1 MPDKTVS
8 GIGGQHFAHAF
19 LDPAPVH
26 LVELLPSVLIHPVG
40 ADPEAV
46 LGKSH
51 GSVGKERQHGRVR
64 VGFVH
69 GMRGQRVTRSRE
81 GGHGQIIRFHGFP
94 GLRVKPH
101 GTAAGKQEKLALR
114 RQGNEF
120 VRTGRSPLAA
130 AAPHH
135 QQVGI
140 VKNVSLIIG
149 HDHVRLHVFCHLIL
163 LTAGKRRQSRY
174 TLLSYRKNCK
184 EAPHPAPAGPMKIF
198 PGASPAAGRGTGP
211 EAPG

>member
-1 MPDKTVS
+1 M
-8 GIGGQHFAHAF
+8 
-19 LDPAPVH
+19 
-26 LVELLPSVLIHPVG
+26 G

-46 LGKSH
+46 LGKPH
-51 GSVGKERQHGRVR
+51 GSVGEERQHGRVR

-69 GMRGQRVTRSRE
+69 GMRGQRVPRSRE

-101 GTAAGKQEKLALR
+101 GTAARKQEKLALR

-174 TLLSYRKNCK
+174 MLLSYRKNCK
-184 EAPHPAPAGPMKIF
+184 EAPPSGPCRTHENLPRSFSGSGPWNRTGGARLNRQPFSAEDYGSAGTPTRHQAV
-198 PGASPAAGRGTGP
+198 PGSCF
-211 EAPG
+211 

>member
-1 MPDKTVS
+1 
-8 GIGGQHFAHAF
+8 
-19 LDPAPVH
+19 
-26 LVELLPSVLIHPVG
+26 
-40 ADPEAV
+40 
-46 LGKSH
+46 
-51 GSVGKERQHGRVR
+51 
-64 VGFVH
+64 
-69 GMRGQRVTRSRE
+69 MRGQRVTRSRE

-101 GTAAGKQEKLALR
+101 GTAAGKQEKLAFR

-163 LTAGKRRQSRY
+163 LTAGKRRQSRHM
-174 TLLSYRKNCK
+174 LLSYRENCK
-184 EAPHPAPAGPMKIF
+184 EAPIRPPAGAIKNHLPRSSPGSGPWNRTGGARLNRQSFSAEDYGSAGTPTRHQAVPGSCFSCTGIY
-198 PGASPAAGRGTGP
+198 PPRYATGASLAHRAILG
-211 EAPG
+211 